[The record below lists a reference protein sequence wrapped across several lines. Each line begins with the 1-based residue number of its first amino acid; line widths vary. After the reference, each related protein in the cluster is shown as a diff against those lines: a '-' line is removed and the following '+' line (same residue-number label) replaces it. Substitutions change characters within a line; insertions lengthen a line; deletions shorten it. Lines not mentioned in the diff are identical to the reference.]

1 MRRRLAISVL
11 TAVAMLAGACGDDAE
26 SSSTTTT
33 SPSSTAAPTT
43 TAEVVT
49 STMAPT
55 TSTTAAEAAPGVE
68 LVAYPFWDNDVAV
81 AAPDALD
88 ELAAEYL
95 ASFGADE
102 EPEMERFLF
111 GDLAVDVFDEVFE
124 GTTPER
130 RQELMW
136 MMWVSGYFGG
146 RWLRGEI
153 ADAQPNAPLVGFSQT
168 PTEESF
174 GGTMGRAADRLSSLE
189 GDDAAIIDA
198 ARAALFDRPPAQEGG
213 DPIAGL
219 ADNFGYNRGYLEE
232 ILNTPPEGVDAS
244 PQFQVDCAGLFDCT
258 YTTPKLAVLA
268 ELAGFQAL
276 LNGDEPP
283 DPALV
288 AELLPVQAD
297 AIPRGV
303 SVWSGGLSVQGFS
316 QESYDQLLDVSSS
329 FLETVQAAALI
340 NTRAVAE
347 DDVAAAQTG
356 LVAEA
361 VMIVWLEAYRA
372 GLTNGDGV
380 IELPSFS

>member
-1 MRRRLAISVL
+1 MRRMPVIAVL
-11 TAVAMLAGACGDDAE
+11 ITVALLAGACGDDADT
-26 SSSTTTT
+26 SSPTTTPSTTTVA
-33 SPSSTAAPTT
+33 STT
-43 TAEVVT
+43 TAD
-49 STMAPT
+49 AT
-55 TSTTAAEAAPGVE
+55 TTTTEATTTTVEAAAAAVE
-68 LVAYPFWDNDVAV
+68 LVSYPFWDNDVA
-81 AAPDALD
+81 AEAPDALD
-88 ELAAEYL
+88 ELAAAYVAGL
-95 ASFGADE
+95 GADE

-111 GDLAVDVFDEVFE
+111 GDLPVTVFDEVFE

-153 ADAQPNAPLVGFSQT
+153 ADAQPEAPLVGFSNT

-174 GGTMGRAADRLSSLE
+174 AGTIGRASDRLASLE
-189 GDDAAIIDA
+189 GDDAAILEA
-198 ARAALFDRPPAQEGG
+198 ARAALFDRPPAEEGG
-213 DPIAGL
+213 DPIRGL

-232 ILNTPPEGVDAS
+232 ILNTPPEGVEAS
-244 PQFQVDCAGLFDCT
+244 PQFQVNCGGLFDCV
-258 YTTPKLAVLA
+258 YTTPKLAVLE
-268 ELAGFQAL
+268 ELGDFQAL
-276 LNGDEPP
+276 LNSENPP
-283 DPALV
+283 DPELV
-288 AELLPVQAD
+288 AELLPVQEA

-340 NTRAVAE
+340 NARAVAE

-372 GLTNGDGV
+372 GLTNGEGV
-380 IELPSFS
+380 IELPTFS